1 MAYLGFYNYK
11 HGFYFCRRTVDNN
24 NNKIDRDYHDRI
36 SKIDRDNSKID
47 RDNNNIDRDSNDRIN
62 KIIFMD
68 MTTGIILNKTNLV
81 TKETQIKDKIF
92 KDILEEGVQEEEG

>member
-1 MAYLGFYNYK
+1 M
-11 HGFYFCRRTVDNN
+11 DNNNNKIDRDN